1 MKKYSLNGQWNC
13 IPDVENKGIEKEW
26 FFREKLN
33 EVSNKIIPIEIP
45 KSFNLI
51 KKYHSFEGVFWHF
64 REFELDDIRDT
75 SINDYH
81 LQFKG
86 VNYNTKVWLNGVF
99 IGEHDGGFTPFKFLV
114 NRFLRAG
121 FNFLAVRIDSSRQKE
136 GIPSL
141 FFDWFNWGGIYRD
154 VDLFISE
161 KSRIESVKIT
171 TKLITRQKARVDISY
186 KTIGKGHYRWEI
198 LNIEE
203 NIVVKKG
210 EIPSTAENFK
220 LSFDNPKLW
229 SPETPSL
236 YQFQIFDISSESSN
250 LLYKTNFGIRQIE
263 INSYYILLN
272 KKRVKLKGVS
282 LHEEYLPYGRT
293 IPYEKRREDLER
305 IKALGFNSVR
315 TAHYPHDES
324 LIEIA
329 DKLGILILEEIPV
342 YRDCN
347 YKNRETFKLAAKMMR
362 DLIIRDYNH
371 PSVIWWSVGNEI
383 PTHKRE
389 CSQFIKNLMDFVR
402 MHDSTRIVTYVS
414 SKLSS
419 DLFRRNADLATLNS
433 YFGWYYGSEKMLNFV
448 LDWVRTPVQNKPWI
462 FTEFGAGAKY
472 GYRIK
477 GKDPQK
483 FSEDY
488 QYNLIDY
495 TIRTINSKD
504 YYSGW
509 FIWIFR
515 DFKSVQRSNDYQQG
529 FNRKGI
535 VSEKS
540 FEEKL
545 IFNHLPNILNKKRKN
560 INTKYLGV
568 IMWITFF
575 LFSHFLAT
583 HIINLFMKLAERI
596 PYKIGL
602 HRLNQDS

>member
-1 MKKYSLNGQWNC
+1 MKRYSLNGQWIC
-13 IPDVENKGIEKEW
+13 ISDVQNKGIEKEW
-26 FFREKLN
+26 FFQEKLN
-33 EVSNKIIPIEIP
+33 EVRNKIIPIEIP

-51 KKYHSFEGVFWHF
+51 KKYHLFEGVFWHF
-64 REFELDDIRDT
+64 REFELNDIRDT
-75 SINDYH
+75 STYDYH

-86 VNYNTKVWLNGVF
+86 VNYNTKVWLNGIFV
-99 IGEHDGGFTPFKFLV
+99 GKHDGGFTPFKFLV
-114 NRFLRAG
+114 NGFLKAG
-121 FNFLAVRIDSSRQKE
+121 SNFLAVRVDNSRQKD

-154 VDLFISE
+154 VDLFILE
-161 KSRIESVKIT
+161 KGRIESVKIT

-186 KTIGKGHYRWEI
+186 KKIGKGHYRWEI
-198 LNIEE
+198 LDIEE
-203 NIVVKKG
+203 NTIVKKG
-210 EIPSTAENFK
+210 GIPSTAENFK
-220 LSFDNPKLW
+220 ISFENPKLW

-236 YQFQIFDISSESSN
+236 YQFQIFDISLESSN

-263 INSYYILLN
+263 INSSYILLN
-272 KKRVKLKGVS
+272 KKRVKLKGLS

-293 IPYEKRREDLER
+293 IPYEKRREDLKR

-342 YRDCN
+342 YRDCS
-347 YKNRETFKLAAKMMR
+347 YKNRETFKLAARMMR
-362 DLIIRDYNH
+362 ELIMRDYNH

-383 PTHKRE
+383 PTHKRV

-402 MHDSTRIVTYVS
+402 MFDSTRIVTYVS

-433 YFGWYYGSEKMLNFV
+433 YFGWYYGGVKMLNLV
-448 LDWVRTPVQNKPWI
+448 LDWIRTPVQNKPWI

-472 GYRIK
+472 GFRNK
-477 GKDPQK
+477 GKYPQK
-483 FSEDY
+483 FSEDF

-504 YYSGW
+504 YFSGW

-515 DFKSVQRSNDYQQG
+515 DFKSLQRSNEYQQG

-540 FEEKL
+540 FDEKL
-545 IFNHLPNILNKKRKN
+545 IFNYLPNILNKKRRN
-560 INTKYLGV
+560 INTKYLG
-568 IMWITFF
+568 IILWIIFF
-575 LFSHFLAT
+575 PFSHFIAT
-583 HIINLFMKLAERI
+583 HIINLFLKLAEII

-602 HRLNQDS
+602 RRLSQDS